1 MEVERAPGDISVT
14 SELEKTAAARAA
26 LAEVKGGMRLGL
38 GTGSTVA
45 AFLSLLADVVTGGLE
60 IVAVPTSEATRQLAM
75 SLGIRLTNLDEVETL
90 DLTIDG
96 ADEIDPKLNLIKGGG
111 GALVREKIV
120 AATSRRLVIIAAHS
134 KKVATL
140 GAFPLAVEIVPFG
153 AGATMRKL
161 AQLVSHMGRDG
172 QVRLRRQNGEPTV
185 SDNGNLLADCSFGTI
200 RDPVVVARALADM
213 PGVIDHGL
221 FLGMADCAY
230 LGTPQGVVTLHR

>member
-1 MEVERAPGDISVT
+1 VSSV
-14 SELEKTAAARAA
+14 LEKEAAARAA

-38 GTGSTVA
+38 GTGSTIA
-45 AFLSLLADVVTGGLE
+45 AFLPLLAERVRGGLE
-60 IVAVPTSEATRQLAM
+60 IQAVPTSNATQRLAT
-75 SLGIRLTNLDEVETL
+75 SLGLRLTSLDEVAAL
-90 DLTIDG
+90 DLAIDG
-96 ADEIDPKLNLIKGGG
+96 ADEIDPNLDLIKGGG

-120 AATSRRLVIIAAHS
+120 AASSRRLVIVADRS
-134 KKVATL
+134 KQVTTL

-153 AGATMRKL
+153 AGATLRKL
-161 AQLVSHMGRDG
+161 AKLVSQMGRDG
-172 QVRLRRQNGEPTV
+172 RVTLRRRDGEAVV

-200 RDPVVVARALADM
+200 RDPLAVARALADL

>member
-1 MEVERAPGDISVT
+1 VSSV
-14 SELEKTAAARAA
+14 LEKEAAARAA

-38 GTGSTVA
+38 GTGSTIA
-45 AFLSLLADVVTGGLE
+45 AFLPLLAERVRGGLE
-60 IVAVPTSEATRQLAM
+60 IQAVPTSNATQRLAT
-75 SLGIRLTNLDEVETL
+75 SLGLRLTSLDEVAAL
-90 DLTIDG
+90 DLAIDG
-96 ADEIDPKLNLIKGGG
+96 ADEIDPNLDLIKGGG

-120 AATSRRLVIIAAHS
+120 AASSRRLVIVADRS
-134 KKVATL
+134 KQVATL

-153 AGATMRKL
+153 AGATLRKL
-161 AQLVSHMGRDG
+161 AKLVSQMGRDG
-172 QVRLRRQNGEPTV
+172 RVTLRRRDGEAVV

-200 RDPVVVARALADM
+200 RDPLAVARALADL

>member
-1 MEVERAPGDISVT
+1 MS
-14 SELEKTAAARAA
+14 SELEKATAARAA
-26 LAEVKGGMRLGL
+26 LAEVKQGMLLGL

-45 AFLSLLADVVTGGLE
+45 ALLPLLAEQVRGGLD
-60 IVAVPTSEATRQLAM
+60 IMAVPTSEATRRLAT
-75 SLGIRLTNLDEVETL
+75 SLGIRLTCLDEVETL

-96 ADEIDPKLNLIKGGG
+96 ADEIDPQLNLIKGGG

-120 AATSRRLVIIAAHS
+120 AASSRRLVIIADRS
-134 KKVATL
+134 KQVATL

-153 AGATMRKL
+153 AGATLRKL
-161 AQLVSHMGRDG
+161 AQLVSQMGRDG
-172 QVRLRRQNGEPTV
+172 RVTLRRRQGEAVV

-200 RDPVVVARALADM
+200 EDPVAVARALADT